1 MVTSLGGYPTFNYQ
15 VAGYGGELHQIP
27 YRDDRSDLDG
37 LLAKVHD
44 TGAKLVYLANPDNPM
59 GTWHDGET
67 VQNFV
72 EALPQGVTLLLDEAY
87 IEFAPLGVSCPTDS
101 ANPRLVRMRTF
112 SKAHG
117 MAGARIGYVV
127 ANKEHIVSYN
137 KIRNHFAVN
146 RIAQEGAL
154 ASLEDDAF
162 IKRVIEEVAKG
173 REEYHRLALSL
184 NIGSIESA
192 ANFVCFDVGAGKRGR
207 TLLKALEAHGV
218 FVRMPGVVPLDRCI
232 RVTVGTPPERAQ
244 FTQVFQ
250 AILPTVPE

>member
-1 MVTSLGGYPTFNYQ
+1 MGGNHCHLF
-15 VAGYGGELHQIP
+15 IP
-27 YRDDRSDLDG
+27 PSPR
-37 LLAKVHD
+37 
-44 TGAKLVYLANPDNPM
+44 
-59 GTWHDGET
+59 
-67 VQNFV
+67 
-72 EALPQGVTLLLDEAY
+72 
-87 IEFAPLGVSCPTDS
+87 VSCPTDS

-154 ASLEDDAF
+154 ASLEDGAF
-162 IKRVIEEVAKG
+162 ITERVIEEVAKG
-173 REEYHRLALSL
+173 REEYHRLAISL
-184 NIGSIESA
+184 NIGSIKSA
-192 ANFVCFDVGAGKRGR
+192 TNFVCLDVGAGKRGWA
-207 TLLKALEAHGV
+207 LLKALEAHGV
-218 FVRMPGVVPLDRCI
+218 FVRMPGVAPLDRCI

-244 FTQVFQ
+244 FAQVFQ